1 MKRQLVSIC
10 LVIFMI
16 LCTKSVFAQD
26 SKTIK
31 AEIKQHREAIRQ
43 LEQQLRSSQGSD
55 YEGTGEEEYY
65 GESGEDLPD
74 NASVDRPW
82 EGKADLNNDGVV
94 SKAEKQQWDKRR
106 ANRKRGNPP
115 GTKGGPG
122 KRRGFKG
129 NPPGPKG
136 GPGVRRHNLRRAR
149 RAKGSIG
156 RGPKNQSRGRG
167 FKGNPP
173 GPKGGPGVRRH
184 NLRRARRAKGSIG
197 RGPKNQK
204 GGARSR
210 GRKAR
215 R

>member
-26 SKTIK
+26 NETIK

-55 YEGTGEEEYY
+55 YEGTEEGEYY
-65 GESGEDLPD
+65 GESGENLPD
-74 NASVDRPW
+74 NAGVDKPW
-82 EGKADLNNDGVV
+82 EGKADLNKDGVV
-94 SKAEKQQWDKRR
+94 GKTEKQQWDNRR
-106 ANRKRGNPP
+106 ANRERGNSP
-115 GTKGGPG
+115 GSKGGPG
-122 KRRGFKG
+122 KGRGFKG
-129 NPPGPKG
+129 NSPGSKG
-136 GPGVRRHNLRRAR
+136 GPGARRGNLRRAR
-149 RAKGSIG
+149 RALG
-156 RGPKNQSRGRG
+156 RGSNNQSKGRG

-173 GPKGGPGVRRH
+173 GPKGGPGVRRG
-184 NLRRARRAKGSIG
+184 NLRRASRAKGSLG

-210 GRKAR
+210 GRKGR